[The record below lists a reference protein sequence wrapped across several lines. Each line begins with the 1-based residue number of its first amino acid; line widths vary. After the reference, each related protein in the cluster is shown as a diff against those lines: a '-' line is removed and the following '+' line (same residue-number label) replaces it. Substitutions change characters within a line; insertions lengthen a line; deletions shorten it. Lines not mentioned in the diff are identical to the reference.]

1 MSSSSIL
8 SEKFAVTIQ
17 KLLIWLKDNDYELK
31 DSDNCNIKWS
41 MDLLN
46 DFNEPGRNKIETFIK
61 KIGKEYSLTKDS
73 NKVLDVKML
82 VNNFKQNK
90 PKIQR
95 KKKQKETL
103 TSTPKENPN
112 VIVDN
117 TLNTSN
123 TFNVDTLPYFTDD
136 LIEVF
141 GYPEE
146 IKDEDSQYEW
156 KLNVN
161 GYTYSIY
168 DWIENNE
175 TFEDKMWY
183 LASTNEDTSEDTKNI
198 KMLYKFINNK
208 IYTNDNESTVIN
220 SEDEDNDDDESDT
233 NTSNKLDKALLK
245 ELFGEDDSELETE
258 IDLDTIDDDSID
270 LSNLQLDID
279 TLF

>member
-1 MSSSSIL
+1 MSSSLIL

-183 LASTNEDTSEDTKNI
+183 LAGTNEDTSEDTKNI

-220 SEDEDNDDDESDT
+220 SEDEDNEDDESDT

-258 IDLDTIDDDSID
+258 IALDTIDDDSID

>member
-198 KMLYKFINNK
+198 KMLYKFINDK

>member
-103 TSTPKENPN
+103 TSTPKENSN

-198 KMLYKFINNK
+198 KMLYKFINDK

>member
-183 LASTNEDTSEDTKNI
+183 LAGTSEDTKNI
-198 KMLYKFINNK
+198 KMLYKFINDK

>member
-61 KIGKEYSLTKDS
+61 KIGKEYLLTKDS

-198 KMLYKFINNK
+198 KMLYKFINDK